1 MKTAVEIA
9 YGFIIFFIIDRAAR
23 FVSAQWAQRRDLSEL
38 ETEKLRCSIE
48 LGALFVALFTFKNMM
63 R

>member
-9 YGFIIFFIIDRAAR
+9 YGFIIFFIIDRASR
-23 FVSAQWAQRRDLSEL
+23 IISAQWAQHKDLSEL

-48 LGALFVALFTFKNMM
+48 LMALFIALFTFKNMM